1 MNPTNEVRMKFQEY
15 MRLKGKH
22 LEELWTGTRYF
33 NKNIQT
39 KWLYFLAGW
48 TMKGK

>member
-1 MNPTNEVRMKFQEY
+1 MNSPNEVRVKFEEY
-15 MRLKGKH
+15 MRMKSKEVTNG
-22 LEELWTGTRYF
+22 WNGRRYL

>member
-15 MRLKGKH
+15 MRMKSKKVAD
-22 LEELWTGTRYF
+22 LWNGERYS

>member
-1 MNPTNEVRMKFQEY
+1 MESRKKFEEY
-15 MRLKGKH
+15 MKMKTK
-22 LEELWTGTRYF
+22 EVADLWNGRRYL

>member
-1 MNPTNEVRMKFQEY
+1 MNSTIEVKKKFEEY

-22 LEELWTGTRYF
+22 LEGLWTGTRYF